1 MSMQTFM
8 REEARLII
16 LKALAGEPNE
26 TSSSEPLRRE
36 LATYG
41 IRKDREWVHD
51 ELRWLAERGAIVV
64 IEAGSVLVPT
74 LTEKGA
80 RHLAREI
87 AIEGVKRPSR
97 PKE

>member
-8 REEARLII
+8 REEGRLII
-16 LKALAGEPNE
+16 LRALAAEPNE

-51 ELRWLAERGAIVV
+51 ELRWLAERGAVVV
-64 IEAGSVLVPT
+64 IQASTVLVAT

-80 RHLAREI
+80 RHLSREI
-87 AIEGVKRPSR
+87 AIDGVKRPSR
-97 PKE
+97 PEA